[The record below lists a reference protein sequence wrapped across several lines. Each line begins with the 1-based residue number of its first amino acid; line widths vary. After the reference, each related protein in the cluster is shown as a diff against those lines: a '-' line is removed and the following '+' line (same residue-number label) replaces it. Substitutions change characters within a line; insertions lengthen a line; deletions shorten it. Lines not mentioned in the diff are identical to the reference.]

1 MCKWGTYQ
9 PVEVTVHESIAA
21 SGVRH
26 RAVRKIDA
34 CIADLVRALDSS
46 GIIMLGSCCGH
57 GKAPGQI
64 LLADGRSLTITKRCK
79 TE

>member
-1 MCKWGTYQ
+1 VCKWGTYQ
-9 PVEVTVHESIAA
+9 PVAVTVHKSVAA

-26 RAVRKIDA
+26 RAVRQIDS
-34 CIADLVRALDSS
+34 CIADLVKALDSS

-57 GKAPGQI
+57 GTGPGQI
-64 LLADGRSLTITKRCK
+64 LLADGRVLTITK